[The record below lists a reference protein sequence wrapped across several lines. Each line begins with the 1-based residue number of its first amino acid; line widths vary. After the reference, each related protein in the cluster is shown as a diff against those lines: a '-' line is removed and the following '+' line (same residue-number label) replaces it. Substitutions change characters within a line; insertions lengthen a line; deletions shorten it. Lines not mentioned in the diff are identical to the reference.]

1 MNTTDRLT
9 RLRYALDIKD
19 QDMIEIF
26 RLGGVTISR
35 EDYLALLK
43 KIDEDNYEK
52 DLEDEVFERFLNG
65 MIISQRGVKEGNK
78 PVYELRPG
86 NANNIFLKKLKI
98 ALSLTTDK
106 MLEIWADEGI
116 TISKSELSAFLRKEG
131 HKNYKTC
138 GDNFTRNF
146 LKGLMK
152 EYR

>member
-1 MNTTDRLT
+1 
-9 RLRYALDIKD
+9 
-19 QDMIEIF
+19 MIEIF